1 LANNR
6 QELSKEVELMLGG
19 GMVDV
24 ELDPEHYELSVQKAL
39 DRFRQRSD
47 SAVEESFMVLN
58 LIEDQNEYVLPEIV
72 IDVRDI
78 YRRSSGQS
86 LDTGPNFEPFEAGYL
101 NTYLLHHA
109 RSSGLLTFELYSGF
123 VESLGKMLGYEY
135 IFQFRRH
142 NHTILINRRIKGD
155 SQVYLHCFNYMP
167 DDILVKDT
175 YTGPWVR
182 SWALAE
188 AKLMLGQARS
198 KFGQIT
204 GPQGGTTL
212 NGDAIKAEAQ
222 TEMVALEEEIK
233 TYQAGNQ
240 GLGVLIG

>member
-1 LANNR
+1 MANNR

-39 DRFRQRSD
+39 DKFRQRSD

-58 LIEDQNEYVLPEIV
+58 LVEDQTEYVLPEIV

-86 LDTGPNFEPFEAGYL
+86 MDTGPNFEPFEAGYL
-101 NTYLLHHA
+101 NTYMLHHA

-135 IFQFRRH
+135 IFQYRRH
-142 NHTILINRRIKGD
+142 NHTIIINRRIKSD
-155 SQVYLHCFNYMP
+155 TEVYLHVYNYMP

-175 YTGPWVR
+175 YTGPWLR
-182 SWALAE
+182 QWALAE

-212 NGDAIKAEAQ
+212 NGDAIKTEAQ
-222 TEMVALEEEIK
+222 TEMQALEEELK
-233 TYQAGNQ
+233 TYTAGNQ